1 MCINTN
7 GNTKHVTKKENLLS
21 IKPPPDA
28 QFSLNDLLELGID
41 SPLNC
46 FIAIFAI
53 APEPKSTKAYPALI
67 LYKEIRFFSF
77 FFFFLE
83 F

>member
-7 GNTKHVTKKENLLS
+7 GNAKHVTKKEKENLLS

-28 QFSLNDLLELGID
+28 QFSLNDLLELGKD

-67 LYKEIRFFSF
+67 LYKEIRFFF
-77 FFFFLE
+77 F
-83 F
+83 